1 MPSPDESV
9 HPTATGLAKQTVDK
23 HQDEQDITLWS
34 GWFCPFNQRIW
45 MALEERK
52 IPYKYKEVNPYKKE
66 KHFLDLNPLGLVP
79 TLEIKQGGGTDKS
92 KALYESDVLVE
103 YLEDLYPPSEEH
115 PSIFPSD
122 TYEKSWA
129 RLNVQHI
136 SKKIIPAYFKL
147 QQFQDPS
154 DQSKAREELY
164 SGLRTLA
171 QRVKGPYFAGEQWT
185 AVDMSLAPFVRR
197 FYNLVKYRGLDE
209 SAVGDGWQDY
219 SKRLLDRESLKNTSS
234 EDKYYTEILERY
246 LKNEAQSEV
255 AKATRGG
262 QSLP

>member
-1 MPSPDESV
+1 MPHPDEKV
-9 HPTATGLAKQTVDK
+9 HPAATGLAKDTVDK
-23 HQDEQDITLWS
+23 HQDDADLVFWS

-52 IPYKYKEVNPYKKE
+52 ISYKYQEVNPYKKE

-79 TLEIKQGGGTDKS
+79 TLEIKSEGDSQN

-103 YLEDLYPPSEEH
+103 FLEDLYPASEEH
-115 PSIFPSD
+115 PSIFPQD

-136 SKKIIPAYFKL
+136 TKKIIPAYFKL
-147 QQFQDPS
+147 QQFQDSS
-154 DQSKAREELY
+154 DQEKAREELY

-171 QRVKGPYFAGEQWT
+171 ERVKRPYFAGEQFT
-185 AVDMSLAPFVRR
+185 AVDMSIAPFVRR
-197 FYNLVKYRGLDE
+197 FYNLVEYRDLDE
-209 SAVGDGWQDY
+209 SKVGNGWLEY
-219 SKRLLDRESLKNTSS
+219 REKLLDRESLKDTSS
-234 EDKYYTEILERY
+234 EDKYYAELLSRY

-255 AKATRGG
+255 AKSTRGG

>member
-1 MPSPDESV
+1 MPMPDESV
-9 HPTATGLAKQTVDK
+9 HPEATGLAKHTVDA
-23 HQDEQDITLWS
+23 HQKEEGIVFWS

-52 IPYKYKEVNPYKKE
+52 IPYRYHEVNPYKKE
-66 KHFLDLNPLGLVP
+66 QKFLRLNPLGLVP
-79 TLEIKQGGGTDKS
+79 TLEIKTSQGS

-103 YLEDLYPPSEEH
+103 YLEDLYPASDEH

-122 TYEKSWA
+122 PYEKSWA
-129 RLNVQHI
+129 RLNVQHVT
-136 SKKIIPAYFKL
+136 KKILPQYFKL
-147 QQFQDPS
+147 QQSQDAPS
-154 DQSKAREELY
+154 QSSALQALY
-164 SGLRTLA
+164 DGLRTLSS
-171 QRVKGPYFAGEQWT
+171 RVKGPYFAGEQFT

-197 FYNLVKYRGLDE
+197 FYILEEYRAFDHK
-209 SAVGDGWQDY
+209 AVGEGWEGYKD
-219 SKRLLDRESLKNTSS
+219 RLLARDSLKNTSS
-234 EDKYYTEILERY
+234 DDEHYFELLQRY

>member
-9 HPTATGLAKQTVDK
+9 HPTATGLAKETVDR
-23 HQDEQDITLWS
+23 HQKDEDLVLWS

-52 IPYKYKEVNPYKKE
+52 IAYQYHEVNPYKKE
-66 KHFLDLNPLGLVP
+66 KHFLNLNPLGLVP
-79 TLEIKQGGGTDKS
+79 TLEIKSTDGQS

-103 YLEDLYPPSEEH
+103 YLEDLYPESNEH
-115 PSIFPSD
+115 PSIFPKD
-122 TYEKSWA
+122 TYEKSWV

-136 SKKIIPAYFKL
+136 TKKIIPAYFKL

-154 DQSKAREELY
+154 DQDLAREELY
-164 SGLRTLA
+164 KGLQTLTE
-171 QRVKGPYFAGEQWT
+171 RVKGPYFAGEQFT
-185 AVDMSLAPFVRR
+185 AVDLSIAPFVRR
-197 FYNLVKYRGLDE
+197 FYNLVEFRGLDE
-209 SAVGDGWQDY
+209 SNVGDKWLSY
-219 SKRLLDRESLKNTSS
+219 REKLMNRDSLKNTSS

>member
-1 MPSPDESV
+1 MPMTDEHI
-9 HPTATGLAKQTVDK
+9 HPVATGLAKQTVDK
-23 HQDEQDITLWS
+23 HQEKQDIVLWS

-52 IPYKYKEVNPYKKE
+52 IAYHYNEVNPYKKE

-79 TLEIKQGGGTDKS
+79 TLEIKSKSDGSS

-103 YLEDLYPPSEEH
+103 YIQDLYPESDEH

-122 TYEKSWA
+122 TYDKSWT

-147 QQFQDPS
+147 QQFQESS
-154 DQSKAREELY
+154 DQEKAREELY
-164 SGLRTLA
+164 QGLKTLTD
-171 QRVKGPYFAGEQWT
+171 RVKLPFFNGDQFT
-185 AVDMSLAPFVRR
+185 AVDLSLAPFVRR
-197 FYNLVKYRGLDE
+197 FYNLVEFRDLDE
-209 SAVGDGWQDY
+209 SKVGEKWLKY
-219 SKRLLDRESLKNTSS
+219 RENLMNRESLKNTSS
-234 EDKYYTEILERY
+234 EDQYYTEILERY